1 MAANADQPT
10 RELFGVQL
18 PDGTGAPG
26 STGDRTSPGGVDLT
40 GQSGLPGVGVAMPLA
55 GMADPGSDTVN
66 QPGQNDPSSIAP
78 GPAAGYVS
86 TGAGQGNGAHYPR
99 RPGQQPNGGQ

>member
-1 MAANADQPT
+1 MAANDGSHPV

-40 GQSGLPGVGVAMPLA
+40 GQSGLPNVGVAMPLA
-55 GMADPGSDTVN
+55 GMADPGSDNVN
-66 QPGQNDPSSIAP
+66 LPGQTAASAISP
-78 GPAAGYVS
+78 GPASAYADTNAGK
-86 TGAGQGNGAHYPR
+86 GNPNPYRH
-99 RPGQQPNGGQ
+99 PNGMDAS